1 MSVPSPAG
9 EADLPALT
17 PRRRRAVLGVV
28 ALALMMVVSAVSGLN
43 VALPDLAIDTGAS
56 QTQITWI
63 VDAYTLVFAGLLLS
77 VGALGD
83 RFGRKGVLLIGLV
96 VFGSAAGAA
105 MLTTDP
111 TVLIALR
118 AVMGAGAAAVMP
130 VTLSIITTSF
140 PPHERGRAVGVWVG
154 VAGGGAVLGL
164 FASGILLE
172 FFAWNSFFGL
182 NVALAVLAL
191 VGVAFVVPPS
201 RDAHPP
207 RLDPVGA
214 LLSLVGVAS
223 LVYGIIEVSDRG
235 WRDPVILT
243 AYAAAA
249 GSLTAF
255 VLWELR
261 REEPLLDPRLF
272 RVRGFST
279 GALALTIQFFGS
291 FGMFFTMLQY
301 LQYVAGR
308 SPLAAA
314 VALLPMPFVM
324 VPVARNAPRVAS
336 RLGMRRVVPA
346 GLVLSAVG
354 LYLMSRLGVDLTYW
368 NFAIA
373 LVVFAAGMGLAGTP
387 ATTAIVSS
395 LPAAK
400 QGVASA
406 VNDTSRELGSALG
419 IAILG
424 SVLASGYRDALMAS
438 GALAGVP
445 AQVAGRATS
454 SIAFVQYGADQI
466 AQLGPAGTTLVAA
479 ARQAFVDATGQA
491 MLVGAVAL
499 VLGAV
504 VVALRAP
511 RRTAT
516 GAGAH
521 AETRATTS
529 PSPAMP
535 GRTPG

>member
-1 MSVPSPAG
+1 M
-9 EADLPALT
+9 
-17 PRRRRAVLGVV
+17 
-28 ALALMMVVSAVSGLN
+28 
-43 VALPDLAIDTGAS
+43 
-56 QTQITWI
+56 
-63 VDAYTLVFAGLLLS
+63 
-77 VGALGD
+77 
-83 RFGRKGVLLIGLV
+83 
-96 VFGSAAGAA
+96 
-105 MLTTDP
+105 
-111 TVLIALR
+111 
-118 AVMGAGAAAVMP
+118 
-130 VTLSIITTSF
+130 
-140 PPHERGRAVGVWVG
+140 
-154 VAGGGAVLGL
+154 
-164 FASGILLE
+164 
-172 FFAWNSFFGL
+172 
-182 NVALAVLAL
+182 
-191 VGVAFVVPPS
+191 
-201 RDAHPP
+201 
-207 RLDPVGA
+207 
-214 LLSLVGVAS
+214 
-223 LVYGIIEVSDRG
+223 
-235 WRDPVILT
+235 
-243 AYAAAA
+243 
-249 GSLTAF
+249 
-255 VLWELR
+255 
-261 REEPLLDPRLF
+261 
-272 RVRGFST
+272 RGFST

-466 AQLGPAGTTLVAA
+466 AQLGPSRHDAGRGRPA
-479 ARQAFVDATGQA
+479 G
-491 MLVGAVAL
+491 
-499 VLGAV
+499 
-504 VVALRAP
+504 LR
-511 RRTAT
+511 RRD
-516 GAGAH
+516 GAGDAGRRRRAGARRCGRRAEGPAADGHGSRAH

-535 GRTPG
+535 GLTPG

>member
-1 MSVPSPAG
+1 M
-9 EADLPALT
+9 
-17 PRRRRAVLGVV
+17 LGVV

-255 VLWELR
+255 VL
-261 REEPLLDPRLF
+261 
-272 RVRGFST
+272 
-279 GALALTIQFFGS
+279 
-291 FGMFFTMLQY
+291 
-301 LQYVAGR
+301 
-308 SPLAAA
+308 
-314 VALLPMPFVM
+314 
-324 VPVARNAPRVAS
+324 
-336 RLGMRRVVPA
+336 
-346 GLVLSAVG
+346 
-354 LYLMSRLGVDLTYW
+354 
-368 NFAIA
+368 
-373 LVVFAAGMGLAGTP
+373 
-387 ATTAIVSS
+387 
-395 LPAAK
+395 
-400 QGVASA
+400 
-406 VNDTSRELGSALG
+406 
-419 IAILG
+419 
-424 SVLASGYRDALMAS
+424 
-438 GALAGVP
+438 
-445 AQVAGRATS
+445 
-454 SIAFVQYGADQI
+454 
-466 AQLGPAGTTLVAA
+466 
-479 ARQAFVDATGQA
+479 
-491 MLVGAVAL
+491 
-499 VLGAV
+499 
-504 VVALRAP
+504 LRA
-511 RRTAT
+511 
-516 GAGAH
+516 
-521 AETRATTS
+521 S
-529 PSPAMP
+529 P
-535 GRTPG
+535 